1 MRQLFT
7 EEEANL
13 ALYLSMIPEEAR
25 VIARCIGMSVESVSQ
40 LLEGMNRKGLVIGI
54 EKEGRL
60 PQYAAMQFVVGF
72 L

>member
-1 MRQLFT
+1 
-7 EEEANL
+7 
-13 ALYLSMIPEEAR
+13 MIPEEAR